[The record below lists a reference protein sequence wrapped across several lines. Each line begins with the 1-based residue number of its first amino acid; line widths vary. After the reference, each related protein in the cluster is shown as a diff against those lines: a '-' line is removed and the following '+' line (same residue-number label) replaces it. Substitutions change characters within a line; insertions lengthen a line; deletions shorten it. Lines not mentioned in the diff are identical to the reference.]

1 MPKQHILMR
10 EDGRNVVRG
19 IEDFSYYVKVVTRG
33 LFLQEMGLLPKEQ
46 SQIQQK
52 ANKTQTMKYCQWVQ
66 QLFSSSLSLTC
77 PCLWQK
83 AFDFSKTTRISQ
95 QCWTN
100 IL

>member
-1 MPKQHILMR
+1 MR

-52 ANKTQTMKYCQWVQ
+52 ANKTQTMKYCQ
-66 QLFSSSLSLTC
+66 
-77 PCLWQK
+77 
-83 AFDFSKTTRISQ
+83 
-95 QCWTN
+95 
-100 IL
+100 